1 MPLFSIIIPT
11 CERLNLLEDC
21 LNSVLNQSF
30 ADWEVIVVDNG
41 NNGEDIRLLTAQIN
55 DNRIRYF
62 CTDTKYDRS
71 IARNAGLAYSKGEFI
86 CFVDDDD
93 LLLPEYLSTFK
104 NWFDTHP
111 KQNRSILRCAYA
123 REKSG
128 KRTLGPIYSVEK
140 HKNPVRFAAFNMC
153 GIWTLC
159 IPKQCMEGI
168 QFPSGF
174 PHWQDTHVIL
184 RLLSRYPMYQLPDL
198 NYIYKIHDDMGSL
211 AVKKEKNPADRLH
224 IHLAAIDDFFLNYS
238 SFYKP
243 FLPKNA
249 HRMIKA
255 EKYLQYA
262 TADLLYFKGDNSWQ
276 WFAKSIQLAFVPKIW
291 KSYLVFIKLYF
302 KKLLKLL

>member
-1 MPLFSIIIPT
+1 MPLFSIVIPT
-11 CERLNLLEDC
+11 CERLKLLEDC

-41 NNGEDIRLLTAQIN
+41 SNGEDIKLLIAQIN
-55 DNRIRYF
+55 DHRIKYF
-62 CTDTKYDRS
+62 CSNTKYDRS
-71 IARNAGLAYSKGEFI
+71 IARNTGLAYSKGKFI

-93 LLLPEYLSTFK
+93 LLLPEYLATFK
-104 NWFDTHP
+104 NWYDTHP
-111 KQNRSILRCAYA
+111 NQNKSILRCAYTK
-123 REKSG
+123 EKDG
-128 KRTLGPIYSVEK
+128 KRTLGPIYSVDK

-159 IPKQCMEGI
+159 IPKYCMEGI
-168 QFPSGF
+168 QFPIGF

-184 RLLSRYPMYQLPDL
+184 RLLSRYPMHQLPNL
-198 NYIYKIHDDMGSL
+198 NYIYRVHEDMGSL
-211 AVKKEKNPADRLH
+211 AVKKDNNPADRLH
-224 IHLAAIDDFFLNYS
+224 IHLAAIDDFFLNYKS
-238 SFYKP
+238 SYKP
-243 FLPKNA
+243 YLPKNA

-262 TADLLYFKGDNSWQ
+262 TADLLYFQGDNSWQ
-276 WFAKSIQLAFVPKIW
+276 WFVKSLQLAFVPKIW